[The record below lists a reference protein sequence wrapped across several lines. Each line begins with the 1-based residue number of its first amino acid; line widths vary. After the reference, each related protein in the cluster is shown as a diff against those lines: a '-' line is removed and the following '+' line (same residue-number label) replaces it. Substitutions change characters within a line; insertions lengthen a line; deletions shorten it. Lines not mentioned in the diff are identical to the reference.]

1 MILSSDNIS
10 NKLLNIINSTPIFDL
25 HTHLFPPKH
34 EGYFLLGFKSL
45 LNYHYLIAELLTAT
59 NIDASVFYSYND
71 EKKASL
77 IWNEL
82 FEKRTPVSEAC
93 AGVLSILKELN
104 IEINNKSFL
113 SICDEYDRKIQS
125 DKNILDLSNV
135 SSLVMTNN
143 PFDLYEWSLFN
154 TNNWD
159 KKIYLA
165 SLRLDD
171 LILDYEEAL
180 KKAKDQTSNQE
191 NTIVTYLEKCF
202 SQSNPVY
209 AAISLNLETFDTI
222 FEDSFWKDI
231 LVWLENKNLPLSL
244 MLGVKRA
251 VNKDFGLAGDG
262 IGDINLKELSN
273 LCNSFPKNKFLVTCL
288 SLNDQHELTV
298 LARKHP
304 NLRIFVFWWF
314 MNQPTIIKQILK
326 MRIDMLGFSFIPQ
339 HSDARVSDQLIYK
352 WNHFK
357 KILHP
362 ILLEYYQELLDKNF
376 PISENILQ
384 RDIDNLLSG
393 NAKKYLGIT
402 QQTLKDY

>member
-1 MILSSDNIS
+1 MTLSSDNIS

-34 EGYFLLGFKSL
+34 EGYFLLCFKNL
-45 LNYHYLIAELLTAT
+45 LNYHYLIAELLTAA
-59 NIDASVFYSYND
+59 NIDASTFYSYND

-77 IWNEL
+77 IWKEL

-104 IEINNKSFL
+104 IEIKNKSFL
-113 SICDEYDRKIQS
+113 SICDEYDKKIQS
-125 DKNILDLSNV
+125 DKNILKLSNV

-143 PFDLYEWSLFN
+143 PFDLDEWSLFN
-154 TNNWD
+154 TNDWD

-180 KKAKDQTSNQE
+180 KKAKDQTSNQK
-191 NTIVTYLEKCF
+191 NTIVTYLEKCY
-202 SQSNPVY
+202 SLSNPVY
-209 AAISLNLETFDTI
+209 AAVSLNLETFHTI

-231 LVWLENKNLPLSL
+231 LVLLENKNLPLSL

-273 LCNSFPKNKFLVTCL
+273 LCNLFPKNKFLVTCL

-304 NLRIFVFWWF
+304 NLRIFGFWWF

-362 ILLEYYQELLDKNF
+362 ILLEYYQDLLDKNF

-384 RDIDNLLSG
+384 RDINNLLSG
-393 NAKKYLGIT
+393 NAKKYIGI
-402 QQTLKDY
+402 K

>member
-1 MILSSDNIS
+1 MNLSSDNIS
-10 NKLLNIINSTPIFDL
+10 DKLLNIINNTPIFDL
-25 HTHLFPPKH
+25 HTHLFPPQH
-34 EGYFLLGFKSL
+34 EGYFLLGFKNL

-59 NIDASVFYSYND
+59 NINASTFYSYND

-93 AGVLSILKELN
+93 SGVLSILKELK
-104 IEINNKSFL
+104 IELNKKSFL
-113 SICDEYDRKIQS
+113 SICDEYDNKIQS
-125 DKNILDLSNV
+125 DKKIFDLSNV

-143 PFDLYEWSLFN
+143 PFDLDEWSLFN
-154 TNNWD
+154 NSDWD

-171 LILDYEEAL
+171 LILNYEETF

-191 NTIVTYLEKCF
+191 KSTIIAYLEKCYF
-202 SQSNPVY
+202 QSNPVY
-209 AAISLNLETFDTI
+209 AAVSLNLATFNKILD
-222 FEDSFWKDI
+222 DSMWRDI

-244 MLGVKRA
+244 MLGVRRA

-262 IGDINLKELSN
+262 IGDINLKELST
-273 LCNSFPKNKFLVTCL
+273 LCTSFPRNKFLVTCL

-304 NLRIFVFWWF
+304 NLRIFGFWWF

-362 ILLEYYQELLDKNF
+362 ILLEYYQDLLDKNF

-384 RDIDNLLSG
+384 RDINNLLSG
-393 NAKKYLGIT
+393 NAKNYLGIT
-402 QQTLKDY
+402 

>member
-1 MILSSDNIS
+1 MTLSSDNIS

-34 EGYFLLGFKSL
+34 EGYFLLGFKNL

-59 NIDASVFYSYND
+59 NIDASTFYSYND

-125 DKNILDLSNV
+125 DKNILKLSNV

-143 PFDLYEWSLFN
+143 PFDLDEWSLFN
-154 TNNWD
+154 TNDWD

-180 KKAKDQTSNQE
+180 KKAKDQTSNQK
-191 NTIVTYLEKCF
+191 NTIVTYLEKCY
-202 SQSNPVY
+202 SLSNPVY
-209 AAISLNLETFDTI
+209 AAVSLNLETFHTI

-244 MLGVKRA
+244 MLGVRRA

-273 LCNSFPKNKFLVTCL
+273 LCNLFPNNKFLVTCL

-304 NLRIFVFWWF
+304 NLRIFGFWWF

-352 WNHFK
+352 WSHFK

-362 ILLEYYQELLDKNF
+362 ILLKYYQELLDKNF

-402 QQTLKDY
+402 

>member
-10 NKLLNIINSTPIFDL
+10 SKLLNIINSAPIFDL

-34 EGYFLLGFKSL
+34 EGYFLLGFKNL

-59 NIDASVFYSYND
+59 NIDASTFYSYND
-71 EKKASL
+71 EKKASI

-113 SICDEYDRKIQS
+113 SICDEYDKKIQS
-125 DKNILDLSNV
+125 DKNIFELSNV

-143 PFDLYEWSLFN
+143 PFDLDEWSLFN
-154 TNNWD
+154 TNDWD
-159 KKIYLA
+159 KKIYLS

-171 LILDYEEAL
+171 LILEYEETL
-180 KKAKDQTSNQE
+180 KKAKDQISNQD
-191 NTIVTYLEKCF
+191 NIIVTYLEKCY

-209 AAISLNLETFDTI
+209 AAVSLNLETFHKI
-222 FEDSFWKDI
+222 FHDSLWKDI

-273 LCNSFPKNKFLVTCL
+273 LCNLFPKNKFLVTCL

-304 NLRIFVFWWF
+304 NLKIFGFWWF

-352 WNHFK
+352 WSHFK

-362 ILLEYYQELLDKNF
+362 ILLEYYQDLLDKNF

-384 RDIDNLLSG
+384 RDIDNLLCG
-393 NAKKYLGIT
+393 NAKKYLGIN
-402 QQTLKDY
+402 

>member
-1 MILSSDNIS
+1 MTLSSDNIS

-34 EGYFLLGFKSL
+34 EGYFLLGFKNL

-59 NIDASVFYSYND
+59 NIDASTFYSYND

-113 SICDEYDRKIQS
+113 SICDEYDNKIQS

-143 PFDLYEWSLFN
+143 PFDLDEWSLFN

-191 NTIVTYLEKCF
+191 NTIVTYLEKCY

-262 IGDINLKELSN
+262 LGDIDLKELSN
-273 LCNSFPKNKFLVTCL
+273 LCKLFPNNKFLVTCL

-304 NLRIFVFWWF
+304 NLRIFGFWWF
-314 MNQPTIIKQILK
+314 MNQPTIIKQILR

-352 WNHFK
+352 WSHFK

-402 QQTLKDY
+402 

>member
-1 MILSSDNIS
+1 MILSSDIIS

-34 EGYFLLGFKSL
+34 EGYFLLGFKNL

-59 NIDASVFYSYND
+59 NIDASTFYSYND
-71 EKKASL
+71 EKKASI

-113 SICDEYDRKIQS
+113 SICDEYDKKIQS
-125 DKNILDLSNV
+125 DKNIFELSNV

-143 PFDLYEWSLFN
+143 PFDLDEWSLFN
-154 TNNWD
+154 TNDWD
-159 KKIYLA
+159 KKIYLS

-171 LILDYEEAL
+171 LILEYEETL
-180 KKAKDQTSNQE
+180 KKAKDQISNQD
-191 NTIVTYLEKCF
+191 NIIVTYLEKCY

-209 AAISLNLETFDTI
+209 AAVSLNLETFHKI
-222 FEDSFWKDI
+222 SHDSLWKDI

-273 LCNSFPKNKFLVTCL
+273 LCNLFPKNKFLVTCL
-288 SLNDQHELTV
+288 SLNDQHELAV

-304 NLRIFVFWWF
+304 NLKIFGFWWF

-352 WNHFK
+352 WSHFK

-362 ILLEYYQELLDKNF
+362 ILLEYYQDLLDKNF

-384 RDIDNLLSG
+384 RDIDNLLCG
-393 NAKKYLGIT
+393 NAKKYLGI
-402 QQTLKDY
+402 K

>member
-25 HTHLFPPKH
+25 HTHLFPPTH
-34 EGYFLLGFKSL
+34 EGYFLLGFKNL

-143 PFDLYEWSLFN
+143 PFDLDEWSLFN
-154 TNNWD
+154 NSDWD

-171 LILDYEEAL
+171 LILDYEETF
-180 KKAKDQTSNQE
+180 KKAKDQISNQE
-191 NTIVTYLEKCF
+191 KSTIIAYLEKCYL
-202 SQSNPVY
+202 QSNPVY
-209 AAISLNLETFDTI
+209 AAVSLNLATFNKILD
-222 FEDSFWKDI
+222 DSMWREI
-231 LVWLENKNLPLSL
+231 LVWLESKNLPLSL
-244 MLGVKRA
+244 MLGVRRA

-304 NLRIFVFWWF
+304 NLRIFGFWWF

-362 ILLEYYQELLDKNF
+362 ILLEYYQDLLDKNF
-376 PISENILQ
+376 PISENVLQ
-384 RDIDNLLSG
+384 RDINNLLSG
-393 NAKKYLGIT
+393 NAKNYLGIT
-402 QQTLKDY
+402 

>member
-1 MILSSDNIS
+1 MNLSSDNIS
-10 NKLLNIINSTPIFDL
+10 DKLLNIINNTPIFDL
-25 HTHLFPPKH
+25 HTHLFPPQH
-34 EGYFLLGFKSL
+34 EGYFLLGFKNL

-59 NIDASVFYSYND
+59 NINASTFYSYND

-93 AGVLSILKELN
+93 SGVLSILKELK
-104 IEINNKSFL
+104 IELNKKSFL
-113 SICDEYDRKIQS
+113 SICDEYDNKIQS
-125 DKNILDLSNV
+125 DKKIFDLSNV

-143 PFDLYEWSLFN
+143 PFDLDEWSLFN
-154 TNNWD
+154 NSDWD

-171 LILDYEEAL
+171 LILNYEETF
-180 KKAKDQTSNQE
+180 KKVKDQTSNQE
-191 NTIVTYLEKCF
+191 KRTIIAYLEKCYF
-202 SQSNPVY
+202 QSNPVY
-209 AAISLNLETFDTI
+209 AAVSLNLATFNKILD
-222 FEDSFWKDI
+222 DSMWRDI

-244 MLGVKRA
+244 MLGVRRA

-262 IGDINLKELSN
+262 IGDINLKELST
-273 LCNSFPKNKFLVTCL
+273 LCTSFPRNKFLVTCL

-304 NLRIFVFWWF
+304 NLRIFGFWWF

-362 ILLEYYQELLDKNF
+362 ILLEYYQDLLDKNF

-384 RDIDNLLSG
+384 RDINNLLSG
-393 NAKKYLGIT
+393 NAKNYLGIT
-402 QQTLKDY
+402 

>member
-1 MILSSDNIS
+1 MNLSSDNIS
-10 NKLLNIINSTPIFDL
+10 DKLLNIINNTPIFDL
-25 HTHLFPPKH
+25 HTHLFPPQH
-34 EGYFLLGFKSL
+34 EGYFLLGFKNL

-59 NIDASVFYSYND
+59 NINASTFYSYND

-93 AGVLSILKELN
+93 SGVLSILKELK
-104 IEINNKSFL
+104 IELNKKSFL
-113 SICDEYDRKIQS
+113 SICDEYDNKIQS
-125 DKNILDLSNV
+125 DKKIFDLSNV

-143 PFDLYEWSLFN
+143 PFDLDEWSLFN
-154 TNNWD
+154 NSDWD

-171 LILDYEEAL
+171 LILNYEETF

-191 NTIVTYLEKCF
+191 KSTIIAYLEKCYF
-202 SQSNPVY
+202 QSNPVY
-209 AAISLNLETFDTI
+209 AAVSLNLATFNKILD
-222 FEDSFWKDI
+222 DSMWRDI

-244 MLGVKRA
+244 MLGVRRA

-262 IGDINLKELSN
+262 IGDINLKELST
-273 LCNSFPKNKFLVTCL
+273 LCTSFPRNKFLVTCL

-304 NLRIFVFWWF
+304 NLRIFGFWWF

-362 ILLEYYQELLDKNF
+362 ILLEYYQDLLDKNF
-376 PISENILQ
+376 PISEKILQ
-384 RDIDNLLSG
+384 RDINNLLSG
-393 NAKKYLGIT
+393 NAKNYLGIT
-402 QQTLKDY
+402 

>member
-25 HTHLFPPKH
+25 HTHLFPPTH
-34 EGYFLLGFKSL
+34 EGYFLLGFKNL

-143 PFDLYEWSLFN
+143 PFDLDEWSLFN

-191 NTIVTYLEKCF
+191 NTIVTYLEKCY

-209 AAISLNLETFDTI
+209 AAVSLNLETFHTI

-273 LCNSFPKNKFLVTCL
+273 LCNLFPNNKFLVTCL

-304 NLRIFVFWWF
+304 NLRIFGFWWF

-352 WNHFK
+352 WSHFK

-402 QQTLKDY
+402 

>member
-1 MILSSDNIS
+1 M
-10 NKLLNIINSTPIFDL
+10 
-25 HTHLFPPKH
+25 
-34 EGYFLLGFKSL
+34 
-45 LNYHYLIAELLTAT
+45 
-59 NIDASVFYSYND
+59 
-71 EKKASL
+71 
-77 IWNEL
+77 
-82 FEKRTPVSEAC
+82 
-93 AGVLSILKELN
+93 LSILKELN

-143 PFDLYEWSLFN
+143 PFDLDEWSLFN

-191 NTIVTYLEKCF
+191 NTIVTYLEKCY

-244 MLGVKRA
+244 MLGVRRA

-262 IGDINLKELSN
+262 IGDINLKELTN
-273 LCNSFPKNKFLVTCL
+273 LCNLFPNNKFLVTCL

-304 NLRIFVFWWF
+304 NLRIFGFWWF
-314 MNQPTIIKQILK
+314 MNQPTIIKQILR

-352 WNHFK
+352 WSHFK

-402 QQTLKDY
+402 

>member
-1 MILSSDNIS
+1 MNLSSDNIS
-10 NKLLNIINSTPIFDL
+10 DKLLNIINNTPIFDL
-25 HTHLFPPKH
+25 HTHLFPPQH
-34 EGYFLLGFKSL
+34 EGYFLLGFKNL

-59 NIDASVFYSYND
+59 NINASIFYSYND

-93 AGVLSILKELN
+93 SGVLSILKELK
-104 IEINNKSFL
+104 IELNKKSFL
-113 SICDEYDRKIQS
+113 SICDEYDNKIQS
-125 DKNILDLSNV
+125 DKKIFDLSNV

-143 PFDLYEWSLFN
+143 PFDLDEWSLFN
-154 TNNWD
+154 NSDWD

-171 LILDYEEAL
+171 LILNYEETF

-191 NTIVTYLEKCF
+191 KSTIIAYLEKCYF
-202 SQSNPVY
+202 QSNPVY
-209 AAISLNLETFDTI
+209 AAVSLNLATFNKILD
-222 FEDSFWKDI
+222 DSMWRDI

-244 MLGVKRA
+244 MLGVRRA

-262 IGDINLKELSN
+262 IGDINLKELST
-273 LCNSFPKNKFLVTCL
+273 LCTSFPRNKFLVTCL

-304 NLRIFVFWWF
+304 NLRIFGFWWF

-362 ILLEYYQELLDKNF
+362 ILLEYYQDLLDKNF

-384 RDIDNLLSG
+384 RDINNLLSG
-393 NAKKYLGIT
+393 NAKNYLGIT
-402 QQTLKDY
+402 

>member
-1 MILSSDNIS
+1 MNLSSDNIS
-10 NKLLNIINSTPIFDL
+10 DKLLNIINNTPIFDL
-25 HTHLFPPKH
+25 HTHLFPPQH
-34 EGYFLLGFKSL
+34 EGYFLLGFKNL

-59 NIDASVFYSYND
+59 NINASTFYSYND

-93 AGVLSILKELN
+93 SGVLSILKELK
-104 IEINNKSFL
+104 IELNKKSFL
-113 SICDEYDRKIQS
+113 SICDEYDNKIQS
-125 DKNILDLSNV
+125 DKKIFDLSNV

-143 PFDLYEWSLFN
+143 PFDLDEWSLFN
-154 TNNWD
+154 NSDWD

-171 LILDYEEAL
+171 LILNYEETF

-191 NTIVTYLEKCF
+191 KSTIIAYLEKCYF
-202 SQSNPVY
+202 QSNPVY
-209 AAISLNLETFDTI
+209 AAVSLNLATFNKILD
-222 FEDSFWKDI
+222 DSMWRDI

-244 MLGVKRA
+244 MLGVRRA

-262 IGDINLKELSN
+262 IGDINLKELST
-273 LCNSFPKNKFLVTCL
+273 LCTSFPRNKFLVTCL

-304 NLRIFVFWWF
+304 NLRIFGFWWF

-362 ILLEYYQELLDKNF
+362 ILLEYYQDLLDKNF
-376 PISENILQ
+376 PISENILL
-384 RDIDNLLSG
+384 RDINNLLSG
-393 NAKKYLGIT
+393 NAKNYLGIT
-402 QQTLKDY
+402 

>member
-1 MILSSDNIS
+1 MTLSSDNIS

-34 EGYFLLGFKSL
+34 EGYFLLGFKNL
-45 LNYHYLIAELLTAT
+45 LNYHYLIAELLTAA
-59 NIDASVFYSYND
+59 NIDASTFYSYND

-77 IWNEL
+77 IWKEL

-104 IEINNKSFL
+104 IEIKNKSFL
-113 SICDEYDRKIQS
+113 SICDEYDKKIQS
-125 DKNILDLSNV
+125 DKNILKLSNV

-143 PFDLYEWSLFN
+143 PFDLDEWSLFN
-154 TNNWD
+154 TNDWD

-180 KKAKDQTSNQE
+180 KKAKDQTSNQK
-191 NTIVTYLEKCF
+191 NTIVTYLEKCY

-209 AAISLNLETFDTI
+209 AAVSLNLETFHTI

-304 NLRIFVFWWF
+304 NLRIFGFWWF

-402 QQTLKDY
+402 

>member
-1 MILSSDNIS
+1 MILSSDIIS
-10 NKLLNIINSTPIFDL
+10 NKLLNIINSTQIFDL

-34 EGYFLLGFKSL
+34 EGYFLLGFKNL
-45 LNYHYLIAELLTAT
+45 LNYHYLIAELLTTT
-59 NIDASVFYSYND
+59 NIDASTFYSYND

-113 SICDEYDRKIQS
+113 SICDEYDNKIQS
-125 DKNILDLSNV
+125 DKNILDLSKV

-143 PFDLYEWSLFN
+143 PFDLDEWSLFN
-154 TNNWD
+154 NGDWD
-159 KKIYLA
+159 KKIYLS

-180 KKAKDQTSNQE
+180 KKAKDQTSNHE
-191 NTIVTYLEKCF
+191 KNTIVNYLEKCY

-209 AAISLNLETFDTI
+209 AAVSLNLETFHTI
-222 FEDSFWKDI
+222 FEETIWKDI
-231 LVWLENKNLPLSL
+231 LVWLKNKNLPLSL

-262 IGDINLKELSN
+262 IGNINLKELSN
-273 LCNSFPKNKFLVTCL
+273 LCNLFPKNKFLVTCL

-304 NLRIFVFWWF
+304 NLRIFGFWWF

-362 ILLEYYQELLDKNF
+362 ILLEYYQDLLDKNF

-384 RDIDNLLSG
+384 RDINNLLSG
-393 NAKKYLGIT
+393 NAKNYLGIT
-402 QQTLKDY
+402 

>member
-1 MILSSDNIS
+1 MTLSSDNIS

-34 EGYFLLGFKSL
+34 ESYFLLGFKNL

-59 NIDASVFYSYND
+59 NIDASTFYSYND

-77 IWNEL
+77 IWKEL

-113 SICDEYDRKIQS
+113 SICDEYDNKIQS
-125 DKNILDLSNV
+125 DKNILDLSKV

-143 PFDLYEWSLFN
+143 PFDLDEWSLFN
-154 TNNWD
+154 NGDWD

-191 NTIVTYLEKCF
+191 KNTIVNYLEKCY

-209 AAISLNLETFDTI
+209 AAVSLNLETFHKI
-222 FEDSFWKDI
+222 FEDTIWKDI
-231 LVWLENKNLPLSL
+231 LVWLKNKNLPLSL

-262 IGDINLKELSN
+262 IGNINLKELSN
-273 LCNSFPKNKFLVTCL
+273 LCNLFPKNKFLVTCL

-304 NLRIFVFWWF
+304 NLRIFGFWWF

-357 KILHP
+357 NILHP
-362 ILLEYYQELLDKNF
+362 ILLEYYQDLLDKNF

-384 RDIDNLLSG
+384 RDINNLLSG
-393 NAKKYLGIT
+393 NAKNYLGIT
-402 QQTLKDY
+402 

>member
-1 MILSSDNIS
+1 MTLSNDNLS
-10 NKLLNIINSTPIFDL
+10 NKLLNIINSTAIFDL
-25 HTHLFPPKH
+25 HTHLFPPTHKTF
-34 EGYFLLGFKSL
+34 FLSGFKNL

-59 NIDASVFYSYND
+59 DIDASTFYSYND
-71 EKKASL
+71 EKKASI

-93 AGVLSILKELN
+93 AGVLTILKEFN
-104 IEINNKSFL
+104 IEIKNQNFTA
-113 SICDEYDRKIQS
+113 ICNEYDKKIHS
-125 DKNILDLSNV
+125 DKNILELSNV

-143 PFDLYEWSLFN
+143 PFDLDEWSLFGN
-154 TNNWD
+154 TDWD

-171 LILDYEEAL
+171 LILDYEGSLE
-180 KKAKDQTSNQE
+180 KAKDQTSNDE
-191 NTIVTYLEKCF
+191 ANSIVTYLEKCYL
-202 SQSNPVY
+202 QSNPVY
-209 AAISLNLETFDTI
+209 AAVSLNSATFNTLLDDLTWRNILE
-222 FEDSFWKDI
+222 
-231 LVWLENKNLPLSL
+231 WLQSKKLPLSL
-244 MLGVKRA
+244 MLGVKRS

-262 IGDINLKELSN
+262 IGDMNLKELSN

-304 NLRIFVFWWF
+304 NLKIFGFWWF
-314 MNQPTIIKQILK
+314 MNQPTLIKQILK

-352 WNHFK
+352 WSHFK

-362 ILLEYYQELLDKNF
+362 ILLEYYQDLLNKNF
-376 PISENILQ
+376 PVSKTILQ
-384 RDIDNLLSG
+384 RDINNLFFG
-393 NAKKYLGIT
+393 NAKNFLEIN
-402 QQTLKDY
+402 

>member
-34 EGYFLLGFKSL
+34 DGYFLLGFKNL

-59 NIDASVFYSYND
+59 NIEASIFYSYND
-71 EKKASL
+71 EKKASI

-104 IEINNKSFL
+104 IDINNKNFL
-113 SICDEYDRKIQS
+113 SICDEYDNKIQS

-143 PFDLYEWSLFN
+143 PFDLDEWSLFN
-154 TNNWD
+154 TNDWD

-171 LILDYEEAL
+171 LILDYEETL

-191 NTIVTYLEKCF
+191 NTIVAYLEKCYF
-202 SQSNPVY
+202 QSNPVY
-209 AAISLNLETFDTI
+209 AAISLNLETFHTI
-222 FEDSFWKDI
+222 FDDPLWKDI

-273 LCNSFPKNKFLVTCL
+273 LCNLFPKNKFLVTCL

-304 NLRIFVFWWF
+304 NLRIFGFWWF

-352 WNHFK
+352 WSHFK

-362 ILLEYYQELLDKNF
+362 ILLEYYQDLLDKNF

-384 RDIDNLLSG
+384 RDIDNLLSL
-393 NAKKYLGIT
+393 NAKKYLGI
-402 QQTLKDY
+402 K

>member
-1 MILSSDNIS
+1 MILSRDNIS
-10 NKLLNIINSTPIFDL
+10 NKLHNIINSTPIFDL

-34 EGYFLLGFKSL
+34 EGYFLIGFKNL

-59 NIDASVFYSYND
+59 NIDASTFYSYND

-93 AGVLSILKELN
+93 AGVLSIIKELN
-104 IEINNKSFL
+104 IDINNKNFL
-113 SICDEYDRKIQS
+113 SICDEYDNKIQS
-125 DKNILDLSNV
+125 DKNILDLSKV

-143 PFDLYEWSLFN
+143 PFDLDEWSLFKR
-154 TNNWD
+154 TDWD
-159 KKIYLA
+159 NKVYLS

-171 LILDYEEAL
+171 LISDYGGSL
-180 KKAKDQTSNQE
+180 KKAKDQTSNYEE
-191 NTIVTYLEKCF
+191 NSVIAYLNKCYL
-202 SQSNPVY
+202 QSKPVY
-209 AAISLNLETFDTI
+209 AALSLNLDTFNTI
-222 FEDSFWKDI
+222 LNDSMWRDI
-231 LVWLENKNLPLSL
+231 LAWLESKKLPLSL

-251 VNKDFGLAGDG
+251 VNENFGLAGDG
-262 IGDINLKELSN
+262 MGDINLKELSN
-273 LCNSFPKNKFLVTCL
+273 ICNLFPKNKFLVTCL

-304 NLRIFVFWWF
+304 NLKIFGFWWF

-352 WNHFK
+352 WSHFK

-362 ILLEYYQELLDKNF
+362 ILLEYYQDLLNKNF
-376 PISENILQ
+376 PISEAVLQ
-384 RDIDNLLSG
+384 RDINNLLSR
-393 NAKKYLGIT
+393 NAKNYLGIT
-402 QQTLKDY
+402 

>member
-34 EGYFLLGFKSL
+34 EGYFLLGFKNL

-59 NIDASVFYSYND
+59 NIDASTFYSYND

-104 IEINNKSFL
+104 IDINNKNFL
-113 SICDEYDRKIQS
+113 SICDEYDNKIQS

-143 PFDLYEWSLFN
+143 PFDLDEWSLFN
-154 TNNWD
+154 TNDWD

-171 LILDYEEAL
+171 LILDYEETL

-191 NTIVTYLEKCF
+191 NTIVAYLEKCYF
-202 SQSNPVY
+202 QSNPVY
-209 AAISLNLETFDTI
+209 AAISLNLETFHTI
-222 FEDSFWKDI
+222 FDDPLWKDI

-273 LCNSFPKNKFLVTCL
+273 LCNLFPKNKFLVTCL

-304 NLRIFVFWWF
+304 NLKIFGFWWF

-352 WNHFK
+352 WSHFK

-362 ILLEYYQELLDKNF
+362 ILLEYYQDLLDKNF

-384 RDIDNLLSG
+384 RDIDNLLSL
-393 NAKKYLGIT
+393 NAKKYLGI
-402 QQTLKDY
+402 K

>member
-34 EGYFLLGFKSL
+34 EGYFLLGFKNL
-45 LNYHYLIAELLTAT
+45 LNYHYLIAELLTAA
-59 NIDASVFYSYND
+59 NIDASTFYSYND

-143 PFDLYEWSLFN
+143 PFDLDEWSLFN

-191 NTIVTYLEKCF
+191 NTIVTYLEKCY

-273 LCNSFPKNKFLVTCL
+273 LCNLFPNNKFLVTCL

-304 NLRIFVFWWF
+304 NLRIFGFWWF

-352 WNHFK
+352 WSHFK
-357 KILHP
+357 KILHS
-362 ILLEYYQELLDKNF
+362 ILLKYYQELLDKNF

-393 NAKKYLGIT
+393 NAKKFLGIT
-402 QQTLKDY
+402 

>member
-10 NKLLNIINSTPIFDL
+10 NKLLNIINSAPIFDL

-34 EGYFLLGFKSL
+34 EGYFLLGFKNL

-59 NIDASVFYSYND
+59 NIDASTFYSYND
-71 EKKASL
+71 EKKASI

-113 SICDEYDRKIQS
+113 SICDEYDKKIQS
-125 DKNILDLSNV
+125 DKNIFELSNV

-143 PFDLYEWSLFN
+143 PFDLDEWSLFN
-154 TNNWD
+154 TNDWD
-159 KKIYLA
+159 KKIYLS

-171 LILDYEEAL
+171 LILEYEETL
-180 KKAKDQTSNQE
+180 KKAKDQISNQD
-191 NTIVTYLEKCF
+191 NIIVTYLEKCY

-209 AAISLNLETFDTI
+209 AAVSLNLETFHKI
-222 FEDSFWKDI
+222 FQDSLWKDI

-273 LCNSFPKNKFLVTCL
+273 LCNLFPKNKFLVTCL

-304 NLRIFVFWWF
+304 NLKIFGFWWF

-352 WNHFK
+352 WSHFK

-362 ILLEYYQELLDKNF
+362 ILLEYYQDLLDKNF

-384 RDIDNLLSG
+384 RDIDNLLSL
-393 NAKKYLGIT
+393 NAKKYLGI
-402 QQTLKDY
+402 K